1 MTHLRIDDLYDI
13 ALPQQPAVSPSGEVV
28 FVLRRAD
35 RDADRDVTA
44 LWRAEG
50 PLTSGPADRAPA
62 WSPDG
67 RTIAFLRAADGPAQI
82 WLLPMRGDA
91 VPEEAAERVTA
102 LPLGAGPPRWS
113 PDGTAIAFTAP
124 VSSGPIDLDAPIE
137 IDRLDYQADGAGLLR
152 SVTTQVHVLDLTT
165 GEVTQV
171 TTRHRHTG
179 DPAWSPDGTRLAFP
193 AALDDDTDL
202 TGNLAAYVLDLE
214 TGADRVVL
222 DGSAGPVTWT
232 PDGRALLIVGRRDTR
247 AGHAGLLL
255 APLDGG
261 PVVDLAAGLD
271 RNVMPGETGYPGARP
286 QVTGDGRAVL
296 FCVRDAGRTDL
307 YRVDLSGGPA
317 RRVLG
322 EAGHV
327 VSEAAL
333 APDGTLVAVRSTP
346 TSFGDLVRVEPDG
359 GTRTLYSGARPLLP
373 YRERVFT
380 VADGT
385 TVHGWLLRAPGA
397 SGPQP
402 LLLDIHGGPHNA
414 WSGSADPARLYH
426 QVLAARGW
434 SVLVLN
440 TRGSDGYGEAFYTAT
455 YGAWGEA
462 DARDFLDPLDEL
474 VRDGLADPARLAVT
488 GYSYGGYMTCY
499 LTAHDD
505 RFAAAVAGAPVSDVT
520 AMVGTADLGHHI
532 GVREL
537 AAEPWAA
544 PERYVAQSP
553 LTRVGEVRTPTLLLQ
568 GVADLRCPIGQSQ
581 QWFAALRERRVPT
594 RLVLYPG
601 AAHEFLLTGRPS
613 HRADYNRR
621 VIDWVTREEH

>member
-1 MTHLRIDDLYDI
+1 MTPRIDDLYDI
-13 ALPQQPAVSPSGEVV
+13 ALPQQPAVSPAGEAV

-35 RDADRDVTA
+35 RDADRDVRA

-50 PLTSGPADRAPA
+50 PLTSGPADWAPA

-67 RTIAFLRAADGPAQI
+67 RTIAFLRAAGGPPQL
-82 WLLPMRGDA
+82 WLLPMCGEAD
-91 VPEEAAERVTA
+91 PEKSAEPVTA
-102 LPLGAGPPRWS
+102 LPLGAGPARWS
-113 PDGTAIAFTAP
+113 PDGTRIAFTAP
-124 VSSGPIDLDAPIE
+124 VPAGPIDLDAPVE

-152 SVTTQVHVLDLTT
+152 SVTTQVHVLDLAT
-165 GEVTQV
+165 GTVTQV
-171 TTRHRHTG
+171 TSRHRHTG
-179 DPAWSPDGTRLAFP
+179 DPAWSPDGARLAFP

-214 TGADRVVL
+214 TGEDRVVL

-232 PDGRALLIVGRRDTR
+232 PDGRALLVVGRADTR

-255 APLDGG
+255 VPLDAGR
-261 PVVDLAAGLD
+261 VVDLAAGLD

-286 QVTGDGRAVL
+286 QVTGDGSAVV

-307 YRVDLSGGPA
+307 YRVELDGGPA

-322 EAGHV
+322 GPGHV
-327 VSEAAL
+327 VSGAAL
-333 APDGTLVAVRSTP
+333 APDGTLVAVVSGP
-346 TSFGDLVRVEPDG
+346 ASFGDVVRVEPDG
-359 GTRTLYSGARPLLP
+359 AARTLYDGGRPLLA
-373 YRERVFT
+373 YQERVFT

-385 TVHGWLLRAPGA
+385 TVHGWLLRDPAA

-434 SVLVLN
+434 TVLLLN
-440 TRGSDGYGEAFYTAT
+440 TRGSDGYGEAHYTAT

-474 VRDGLADPARLAVT
+474 VNEGIADPARLAVT

-537 AAEPWAA
+537 AAEPWAE
-544 PERYVAQSP
+544 PERYAAMSP
-553 LTRVGEVRTPTLLLQ
+553 LSRVGAVRTPTLLLQ
-568 GVADLRCPIGQSQ
+568 GMADLRCPMGQSQ
-581 QWFAALRERRVPT
+581 QWFAALRERRVPA
-594 RLVLYPG
+594 RMVLYPG
-601 AAHEFLLTGRPS
+601 ASHDFVLVGRPS

-621 VIDWVTREEH
+621 VVDWVTREEH

>member
-1 MTHLRIDDLYDI
+1 MTPRIDDLYDI
-13 ALPQQPAVSPSGEVV
+13 ALPQQPAVSPAGEAV

-35 RDADRDVTA
+35 RAADRDMRA

-50 PLTSGPADRAPA
+50 PLTSGPADWAPA

-67 RTIAFLRAADGPAQI
+67 RTIAFLRAAGGPPQL
-82 WLLPMRGDA
+82 WLLPMCGEAD
-91 VPEEAAERVTA
+91 PEKSAEPVTA
-102 LPLGAGPPRWS
+102 LPLGAGPARWS
-113 PDGTAIAFTAP
+113 PDGTRIAFTAP
-124 VSSGPIDLDAPIE
+124 VPGGPIDLDAPVE
-137 IDRLDYQADGAGLLR
+137 VDRLDYQADGAGLLR
-152 SVTTQVHVLDLTT
+152 SVTTQVHVLDLAT
-165 GEVTQV
+165 GTVTQV
-171 TTRHRHTG
+171 TSRHRHTG

-214 TGADRVVL
+214 TGEDRVVL

-232 PDGRALLIVGRRDTR
+232 PDGRALLVVGRADTR

-255 APLDGG
+255 VPLDAGQ
-261 PVVDLAAGLD
+261 VVDLAAGLD

-286 QVTGDGRAVL
+286 QVTGDGRAVV

-307 YRVDLSGGPA
+307 YRVELDGGPA

-322 EAGHV
+322 GPGHV
-327 VSEAAL
+327 VSGAAL
-333 APDGTLVAVRSTP
+333 APDGALVAVVSGP
-346 TSFGDLVRVEPDG
+346 ASFGDVVRVEPDG
-359 GTRTLYSGARPLLP
+359 AARTLYDGGRPLLA
-373 YRERVFT
+373 YQERVFT

-385 TVHGWLLRAPGA
+385 TVHGWLLRDPAA
-397 SGPQP
+397 RGPQP

-434 SVLVLN
+434 TVLLLN
-440 TRGSDGYGEAFYTAT
+440 TRGSDGYGEVHYTAT
-455 YGAWGEA
+455 YGAWGEV

-474 VRDGLADPARLAVT
+474 VNEGIADPARLAVT

-537 AAEPWAA
+537 AGEPWAA
-544 PERYVAQSP
+544 PERYAAMSP
-553 LTRVGEVRTPTLLLQ
+553 LSRVGAVRTPTLLLQ
-568 GVADLRCPIGQSQ
+568 GMADLRCPLGQSQ
-581 QWFAALRERRVPT
+581 QWFAALRERRVPA
-594 RLVLYPG
+594 RMVLYPG
-601 AAHEFLLTGRPS
+601 ASHDFVLVGRPS

-621 VIDWVTREEH
+621 VVDWVTREEH